1 MRKKRILIHTNFS
14 RLFTGFGKNAKN
26 ILRHLHKTG
35 KYEVIE
41 LANGLPWDAPDCK
54 RQPWQCHGS
63 MPLPHVAASIKGD
76 GNKERAASYG
86 AFGIDRAINE
96 IKPDVY
102 LGIEDVWAFN
112 GFWDKPWWNHITSAI
127 WTTLDSMPILPDA
140 VDAAAKVKNY
150 FVWASF
156 AEKGLKEIG
165 YDNVKT
171 VRGTLDTNQF
181 YALSELDKKKLK
193 QKFNLQNN
201 FVVGFVFRNQLR
213 KSVPN
218 MLDGFVEFKRQNPQA
233 KPKLLLH
240 THWSEGWDI
249 PRLIREKNIMPE
261 DVCTTYFCK
270 NCKQYEIRPFTG
282 QDLNCKYCGSAKS
295 VSTTNIAHGV
305 NESQLNEIYNIMDV
319 YCHPFT
325 SGGQEIPVQEAKLT
339 KLITLVTDYSCGE
352 DYCQED
358 SGGMPLSW
366 AEYREPGTQFIK
378 ASTLPSSIAKQLSK
392 VYNMKPEKRQKMGEI
407 ARQFVIDNCSIENVC
422 KQLEEFF
429 DNAPLVEDWN
439 IPSKEKNPN
448 YPNPSIQDDA
458 EWIIDLYKNMLAE
471 TIDKNSQACVHWVG
485 RLKSDL
491 NREGIYNHFRQA
503 ASQKEQKEV
512 DIQDVLDKDDAGRR
526 IAVVMPQS
534 AGDVLMVNSLL
545 SNLKELYPE
554 YNIYFITLP
563 QFFEI
568 VNEHPAVHKILP
580 YSPIFDNLLFLEGQG
595 SHKGYFEI
603 AFLPFVTTQKHFT
616 YHHNGKDRTQIQLQ

>member
-218 MLDGFVEFKRQNPQA
+218 MLDGFLEFKRQNPQA

-295 VSTTNIAHGV
+295 VSTTNITNGV

-429 DNAPLVEDWN
+429 DNAPLIEDWN

>member
-63 MPLPHVAASIKGD
+63 MPLPHIAASIKGD

-181 YALSELDKKKLK
+181 YALPELDKKKLK

-218 MLDGFVEFKRQNPQA
+218 MLDGFLEFKRQNPQA

-295 VSTTNIAHGV
+295 VSTTNITNGV

-471 TIDKNSQACVHWVG
+471 TIDKNSQACVHWIG

-491 NREGIYNHFRQA
+491 NREGIYNHFRQT

-568 VNEHPAVHKILP
+568 VNEHPAVHKILA

>member
-1 MRKKRILIHTNFS
+1 
-14 RLFTGFGKNAKN
+14 
-26 ILRHLHKTG
+26 
-35 KYEVIE
+35 
-41 LANGLPWDAPDCK
+41 
-54 RQPWQCHGS
+54 
-63 MPLPHVAASIKGD
+63 
-76 GNKERAASYG
+76 
-86 AFGIDRAINE
+86 
-96 IKPDVY
+96 
-102 LGIEDVWAFN
+102 
-112 GFWDKPWWNHITSAI
+112 
-127 WTTLDSMPILPDA
+127 
-140 VDAAAKVKNY
+140 
-150 FVWASF
+150 
-156 AEKGLKEIG
+156 
-165 YDNVKT
+165 
-171 VRGTLDTNQF
+171 
-181 YALSELDKKKLK
+181 
-193 QKFNLQNN
+193 
-201 FVVGFVFRNQLR
+201 
-213 KSVPN
+213 
-218 MLDGFVEFKRQNPQA
+218 
-233 KPKLLLH
+233 
-240 THWSEGWDI
+240 
-249 PRLIREKNIMPE
+249 
-261 DVCTTYFCK
+261 
-270 NCKQYEIRPFTG
+270 
-282 QDLNCKYCGSAKS
+282 
-295 VSTTNIAHGV
+295 
-305 NESQLNEIYNIMDV
+305 MDV

-358 SGGMPLSW
+358 SGGIPLSW

>member
-1 MRKKRILIHTNFS
+1 
-14 RLFTGFGKNAKN
+14 
-26 ILRHLHKTG
+26 
-35 KYEVIE
+35 
-41 LANGLPWDAPDCK
+41 
-54 RQPWQCHGS
+54 
-63 MPLPHVAASIKGD
+63 
-76 GNKERAASYG
+76 
-86 AFGIDRAINE
+86 
-96 IKPDVY
+96 
-102 LGIEDVWAFN
+102 
-112 GFWDKPWWNHITSAI
+112 
-127 WTTLDSMPILPDA
+127 
-140 VDAAAKVKNY
+140 
-150 FVWASF
+150 
-156 AEKGLKEIG
+156 
-165 YDNVKT
+165 
-171 VRGTLDTNQF
+171 
-181 YALSELDKKKLK
+181 
-193 QKFNLQNN
+193 
-201 FVVGFVFRNQLR
+201 
-213 KSVPN
+213 
-218 MLDGFVEFKRQNPQA
+218 MLDGFLEFKRQNPQA

-295 VSTTNIAHGV
+295 VSTTNITNGV

-429 DNAPLVEDWN
+429 DNAPLIEDWN